1 MKRFI
6 LIAAAAA
13 TLAPAAFASSV
24 GALSPVEE
32 SEIRAYAP
40 NADLSNLTSAQ
51 ISALLAAVH
60 DGDGSGIGRAIY
72 SILN

>member
-13 TLAPAAFASSV
+13 TLAPAAFASSF
-24 GALSPVEE
+24 GALSAVDEA
-32 SEIRAYAP
+32 EIRAYAP
-40 NADLSNLTSAQ
+40 NADLSNVTPAQ
-51 ISALLAAVH
+51 AAALLSAVH
-60 DGDGSGIGRAIY
+60 DGEGSGISARIY